1 MGIMMGIHIHMYV
14 YIYIYIWGESFLDD
28 NGDSNGTCWEYHGDI
43 DIWDTSYENT
53 LFCI

>member
-1 MGIMMGIHIHMYV
+1 MGIMMEMYIHMYV
-14 YIYIYIWGESFLDD
+14 HIYIMGETFLDY